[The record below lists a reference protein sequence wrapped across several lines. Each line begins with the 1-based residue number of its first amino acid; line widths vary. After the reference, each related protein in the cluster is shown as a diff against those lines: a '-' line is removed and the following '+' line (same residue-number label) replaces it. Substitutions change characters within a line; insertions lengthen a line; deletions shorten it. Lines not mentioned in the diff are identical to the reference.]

1 MRKNEDGMYTYLDV
15 PSKYNCVYKKLLIKL
30 SDLGVD
36 MIKDCTSTCKGI
48 NRQVINCWNMF
59 QSACAAYTLG
69 YWKQADLLIN
79 YINSSLQFGCDEYT
93 TDEKPVFMI
102 FELNIP
108 ITITGSQK
116 IKYNEANFVIANREY
131 VVEDTLTIY
140 QVINERENII
150 ASGLSV
156 NSPVKFNE
164 LVLNAEVGQV
174 YIFRASV
181 EGQDGET
188 YYSNDY
194 IVECVSVPAMNVMYY
209 GHTDI
214 APQVFDKMSINDIM
228 AIEGNTP
235 RTITGSNNNTFI
247 IKQKKKIHYLLIPD
261 KLMTLVKAE
270 YGTTLVTTL
279 WDGEEEGA
287 YKTNN
292 PGGIYDGI
300 HYNVFFLYSPS
311 IFDDDIRITCRNK

>member
-69 YWKQADLLIN
+69 YWKQADLLVN
-79 YINSSLQFGCDEYT
+79 YINTSLQFSCTEYT

-140 QVINERENII
+140 RVINGRENII

-181 EGQDGET
+181 EGEDGET

-194 IVECVSVPAMNVMYY
+194 IVKCVSVPAMNVMYY

-214 APQVFDKMSINDIM
+214 APQVFDKMSIDDIM
-228 AIEGNTP
+228 SIEGNTP
-235 RTITGSNNNTFI
+235 RTITGNTNNTFI

-279 WDGEEEGA
+279 WDGKEGA

-292 PGGIYDGI
+292 IGGIYEGI

>member
-69 YWKQADLLIN
+69 CWKQADLLIN

-194 IVECVSVPAMNVMYY
+194 IVKCVSVPAMNVMYY

-247 IKQKKKIHYLLIPD
+247 IKQKKNIHYLLIPD
-261 KLMTLVKAE
+261 ELMTLVKAE
-270 YGTTLVTTL
+270 YGTLLVTTL
-279 WDGEEEGA
+279 WDGEEGA

>member
-1 MRKNEDGMYTYLDV
+1 MRKNEDGMYSYLDV

-214 APQVFDKMSINDIM
+214 APQVFDKMSIDDIM

-261 KLMTLVKAE
+261 ELMTLVKAE
-270 YGTTLVTTL
+270 YGTILVTTL
-279 WDGEEEGA
+279 WDGEEGA

>member
-1 MRKNEDGMYTYLDV
+1 MRKNENGMYTYLDV

-214 APQVFDKMSINDIM
+214 APQVFDKMSINDII

-270 YGTTLVTTL
+270 YGTILVTTL
-279 WDGEEEGA
+279 WDGEEGA

-300 HYNVFFLYSPS
+300 YYNVFFLYSPS

>member
-1 MRKNEDGMYTYLDV
+1 MRKNENGMYTYLDV
-15 PSKYNCVYKKLLIKL
+15 PSKYNCVYKRLLIKL

-69 YWKQADLLIN
+69 YWKQADLLVN
-79 YINSSLQFGCDEYT
+79 YINTSLQFGCTEYT

-140 QVINERENII
+140 RVINGRENII

-181 EGQDGET
+181 EGEDGET

-214 APQVFDKMSINDIM
+214 APQVFDKMSIDDIM
-228 AIEGNTP
+228 SIEGNTP
-235 RTITGSNNNTFI
+235 RTITGNTNNTFI

-261 KLMTLVKAE
+261 ELMTLVKAE
-270 YGTTLVTTL
+270 YGTILVTTL
-279 WDGEEEGA
+279 WDGEEGA

-292 PGGIYDGI
+292 VGGIYEGI

>member
-59 QSACAAYTLG
+59 QSACAAYILG

-194 IVECVSVPAMNVMYY
+194 IVKCVSVPAMNVMYY

-270 YGTTLVTTL
+270 YGTILVTTL
-279 WDGEEEGA
+279 WDGEEGA

>member
-116 IKYNEANFVIANREY
+116 IKYNEANFLIANREY
-131 VVEDTLTIY
+131 VVEDTFTIY

-194 IVECVSVPAMNVMYY
+194 IVKCVSVPAMNVMYY

-228 AIEGNTP
+228 GIEDNTP

-261 KLMTLVKAE
+261 ELMTLVKAE
-270 YGTTLVTTL
+270 YGTILVTTL
-279 WDGEEEGA
+279 WDGEEGA

-311 IFDDDIRITCRNK
+311 IFDDDIRITCKNK

>member
-214 APQVFDKMSINDIM
+214 APQVFDKMSINDIIG
-228 AIEGNTP
+228 IEGNTP
-235 RTITGSNNNTFI
+235 RTIAGSNNNTFI

-261 KLMTLVKAE
+261 ELMTLVKAE
-270 YGTTLVTTL
+270 YGTILVTTL
-279 WDGEEEGA
+279 WDGEEGA

>member
-1 MRKNEDGMYTYLDV
+1 MRKNENGMYTYLDV

-79 YINSSLQFGCDEYT
+79 YINNSLQFGCDEYT

-235 RTITGSNNNTFI
+235 RTITGSNSNTFI

-270 YGTTLVTTL
+270 YGTILVTTL
-279 WDGEEEGA
+279 WDGEEGA

-300 HYNVFFLYSPS
+300 YYNVFFLYSPS

>member
-59 QSACAAYTLG
+59 QSACTAYTLG

-214 APQVFDKMSINDIM
+214 ALQVFDKMSINDIM

-270 YGTTLVTTL
+270 YGTILVTTL
-279 WDGEEEGA
+279 WDGSDGA

>member
-194 IVECVSVPAMNVMYY
+194 IVKCVSVPAMNVMYY

-270 YGTTLVTTL
+270 YGTILVTTL
-279 WDGEEEGA
+279 WDGEEGA

-311 IFDDDIRITCRNK
+311 IFNDDIRITCRNK

>member
-140 QVINERENII
+140 RVINGRENII

-181 EGQDGET
+181 EGEDGET

-214 APQVFDKMSINDIM
+214 APQVFDKMSIDDIM
-228 AIEGNTP
+228 SIEGNTP
-235 RTITGSNNNTFI
+235 RTITGNTNNTFI

-270 YGTTLVTTL
+270 YGTTFVTTL
-279 WDGEEEGA
+279 WDGKEGA

-292 PGGIYDGI
+292 IGGIYEGI

>member
-181 EGQDGET
+181 EGQDEET

-194 IVECVSVPAMNVMYY
+194 IVKCVSVPAMNVMYY

-261 KLMTLVKAE
+261 ELMTLVKAE
-270 YGTTLVTTL
+270 YGTILVTTL
-279 WDGEEEGA
+279 WDGEEGA

-292 PGGIYDGI
+292 PGGTYDGI

-311 IFDDDIRITCRNK
+311 IFNDDIRITCRNK

>member
-131 VVEDTLTIY
+131 VVEDTFTIY

-194 IVECVSVPAMNVMYY
+194 IVKCVSVPAMNVMYY

-270 YGTTLVTTL
+270 YGTILVTTL
-279 WDGEEEGA
+279 WDGKEGA

>member
-1 MRKNEDGMYTYLDV
+1 MRKNENGMYTYLDV

-79 YINSSLQFGCDEYT
+79 YINNSLQFGCDEYT

-270 YGTTLVTTL
+270 YGTILVTTL
-279 WDGEEEGA
+279 WDGEEGA

-300 HYNVFFLYSPS
+300 YYNVFFLYSPS

>member
-93 TDEKPVFMI
+93 TDEKPVFMT

-214 APQVFDKMSINDIM
+214 APQVFDKMSIDDIM

-235 RTITGSNNNTFI
+235 RTITGSNSNTFI

-261 KLMTLVKAE
+261 ELMTLVKAE
-270 YGTTLVTTL
+270 YGTILVTTL
-279 WDGEEEGA
+279 WDGEEGA

-311 IFDDDIRITCRNK
+311 IFDDDIRITCKNK

>member
-214 APQVFDKMSINDIM
+214 APQVFDKMSINDII

-261 KLMTLVKAE
+261 ELMTLVKAE
-270 YGTTLVTTL
+270 YGTILVTTL
-279 WDGEEEGA
+279 WDGEEGA

>member
-30 SDLGVD
+30 NDLGVD

-194 IVECVSVPAMNVMYY
+194 IVKCVSVPVMNVMYY

-270 YGTTLVTTL
+270 YGTILVTTL
-279 WDGEEEGA
+279 WDGEEGA

-300 HYNVFFLYSPS
+300 YYNVFFLYSPS

>member
-93 TDEKPVFMI
+93 TDEKPVFMT

-214 APQVFDKMSINDIM
+214 APQVFDKMSIDDIID
-228 AIEGNTP
+228 IEGNTP
-235 RTITGSNNNTFI
+235 RTITGDKNNTFI

-261 KLMTLVKAE
+261 ELMTLVKAE
-270 YGTTLVTTL
+270 YGTIFVTTL
-279 WDGEEEGA
+279 WDGEEGA

>member
-48 NRQVINCWNMF
+48 NRQLINCWNMF

-131 VVEDTLTIY
+131 AVEDTLTIY

-194 IVECVSVPAMNVMYY
+194 IVKCVSVPAMNVMYY

-214 APQVFDKMSINDIM
+214 APQVFDKMSIDDIM

-235 RTITGSNNNTFI
+235 RTITGSSNNTFI

-261 KLMTLVKAE
+261 ELMTLVKAE
-270 YGTTLVTTL
+270 YGTIFVTTL
-279 WDGEEEGA
+279 WDGEDGA

-311 IFDDDIRITCRNK
+311 VFDDDIRITCRNK

>member
-69 YWKQADLLIN
+69 YWKQTDLLIN

-131 VVEDTLTIY
+131 AVEDTLTIY

-188 YYSNDY
+188 HYSNDY
-194 IVECVSVPAMNVMYY
+194 IVECVSVPARNVMYY

-214 APQVFDKMSINDIM
+214 APQVFDKMSIDDIM

-235 RTITGSNNNTFI
+235 RTITGSNGNTFI

-279 WDGEEEGA
+279 WDGKEGA

-311 IFDDDIRITCRNK
+311 IFDDDIRITCKNK

>member
-1 MRKNEDGMYTYLDV
+1 MRKNEDGTYTYLDV

-93 TDEKPVFMI
+93 TDEKPVFMT

-270 YGTTLVTTL
+270 YGTILVTTL
-279 WDGEEEGA
+279 WDGKEGA

-292 PGGIYDGI
+292 LGGIYDGI

>member
-140 QVINERENII
+140 QVINGRENII

-214 APQVFDKMSINDIM
+214 APQVFDRMSINDIM

-261 KLMTLVKAE
+261 ELMTLVKAE
-270 YGTTLVTTL
+270 YGTILVTTL
-279 WDGEEEGA
+279 WDGEEGA

-311 IFDDDIRITCRNK
+311 IFDDDIRITCKNK

>member
-194 IVECVSVPAMNVMYY
+194 IVECVSIPAMNVMYY

-261 KLMTLVKAE
+261 ELMTLVKAE
-270 YGTTLVTTL
+270 YGTILVTTL
-279 WDGEEEGA
+279 WDGEEGA

>member
-164 LVLNAEVGQV
+164 LILNAEVGQV
-174 YIFRASV
+174 YMFRASV

-194 IVECVSVPAMNVMYY
+194 IVKCVSVPAMNVMYY

-261 KLMTLVKAE
+261 ELMTLVKAE
-270 YGTTLVTTL
+270 YGTILVTTL
-279 WDGEEEGA
+279 WDGEEGA

>member
-79 YINSSLQFGCDEYT
+79 YINNSLQFGCDEYT

-261 KLMTLVKAE
+261 ELMTLVKAE
-270 YGTTLVTTL
+270 YGTILVTTL
-279 WDGEEEGA
+279 WDGEEGA

-292 PGGIYDGI
+292 PGGIYDDI

-311 IFDDDIRITCRNK
+311 IFDDDIRIACRNK

>member
-228 AIEGNTP
+228 AIKGNTP

-270 YGTTLVTTL
+270 YGTILVTTL
-279 WDGEEEGA
+279 WDGEEGA

>member
-150 ASGLSV
+150 VSGLSV

-261 KLMTLVKAE
+261 ELMTLVKAE
-270 YGTTLVTTL
+270 YGTILVTTL
-279 WDGEEEGA
+279 WDGEEGA

-311 IFDDDIRITCRNK
+311 VFDDDIRITCRNK

>member
-116 IKYNEANFVIANREY
+116 IKYNEANFVIANIEY

-214 APQVFDKMSINDIM
+214 APQVFDKMSINDII

-279 WDGEEEGA
+279 WDGKEGA

>member
-30 SDLGVD
+30 SNLGVD

-59 QSACAAYTLG
+59 QSACAAYTIG

-214 APQVFDKMSINDIM
+214 APQVFDKMSIDDIM

-261 KLMTLVKAE
+261 NLMTLVKAE
-270 YGTTLVTTL
+270 YGTILVTTL
-279 WDGEEEGA
+279 WDGKEGA

-311 IFDDDIRITCRNK
+311 IFDDDIRITCKNK

>member
-93 TDEKPVFMI
+93 IDEKPVFMI

-181 EGQDGET
+181 EGQDEET

-194 IVECVSVPAMNVMYY
+194 IVECVPVPAMNVMYY

-228 AIEGNTP
+228 SIEGNTP
-235 RTITGSNNNTFI
+235 RTITGNNNNTFI

-279 WDGEEEGA
+279 WDGKEGA

-292 PGGIYDGI
+292 QGGIYDGI
-300 HYNVFFLYSPS
+300 YYNVFFLYSPS

>member
-194 IVECVSVPAMNVMYY
+194 IVKCVSVPAMNVMYY

-279 WDGEEEGA
+279 WDGKEGA

-292 PGGIYDGI
+292 PGGIYNGI

-311 IFDDDIRITCRNK
+311 IFDDDIRITCKNK

>member
-1 MRKNEDGMYTYLDV
+1 MRKNEDGMYSYLDV

-131 VVEDTLTIY
+131 VVEDTFTIY

-194 IVECVSVPAMNVMYY
+194 IVKCVSVPAMNVMYY

-214 APQVFDKMSINDIM
+214 APQVFDKMSIDDIM

-261 KLMTLVKAE
+261 ELMTLVKAE
-270 YGTTLVTTL
+270 YGATLVTTL
-279 WDGEEEGA
+279 WDGEEGA

-300 HYNVFFLYSPS
+300 YYNVFFLYSPS

>member
-30 SDLGVD
+30 SNLGVD

-194 IVECVSVPAMNVMYY
+194 IVKCVSVPAMNVMYY

-270 YGTTLVTTL
+270 YGTILVTTL
-279 WDGEEEGA
+279 WDGEEGA

>member
-181 EGQDGET
+181 EGQDGEI
-188 YYSNDY
+188 YYSNNY

-270 YGTTLVTTL
+270 YGITLVTTL
-279 WDGEEEGA
+279 WDGEEGA
-287 YKTNN
+287 YKTDN

>member
-1 MRKNEDGMYTYLDV
+1 MRKNEDGMYIYLDV

-79 YINSSLQFGCDEYT
+79 YINNSLQFGCDEYT

-270 YGTTLVTTL
+270 YGTILVTTL
-279 WDGEEEGA
+279 WDGEEGA

-300 HYNVFFLYSPS
+300 NYNVFFLYSPS
-311 IFDDDIRITCRNK
+311 IFNDDIRITCRNK

>member
-79 YINSSLQFGCDEYT
+79 YINNSLQFGCDEYT
-93 TDEKPVFMI
+93 TDEKPVFMR

-270 YGTTLVTTL
+270 YGTILVTTL
-279 WDGEEEGA
+279 WDGEEGA

>member
-59 QSACAAYTLG
+59 QSACAAYSLG

-194 IVECVSVPAMNVMYY
+194 IVKCVSVPAMNVMYY

-261 KLMTLVKAE
+261 ELMTLVKAE
-270 YGTTLVTTL
+270 YGTILVTTL
-279 WDGEEEGA
+279 WDGEEGA

>member
-69 YWKQADLLIN
+69 YWKQTDLLIN

-194 IVECVSVPAMNVMYY
+194 IVKCVSVPAMNVMYY

-270 YGTTLVTTL
+270 YGTILVTTL
-279 WDGEEEGA
+279 WDGKEGA